1 MTPDAGG
8 EDRTLTVRE
17 PDTGREIGRVPVR
30 GPEEVR
36 EMVDRARAA
45 GRIWADRSLEERT
58 DHLRRIESRLV
69 ERMDEVAG
77 TVARETGKT
86 LVDVYM
92 AEIHPACD
100 SLAYAARHAGRVLGE
115 RRHRFLGPG
124 THRGRVRWEPHGV
137 AGVIT
142 PWNFPLAITAGAV
155 ASALAAG
162 NAVVLKPSEL
172 TPYTSLAF
180 GELAA
185 EVLPEPDLVQVATGD
200 GSTGRALVDAPVD
213 VVAFTGS
220 VDTGRKVMERAARHL
235 TPVVLE
241 LGGKDAMIVLEDA
254 DLERAA
260 RGAVWGAFFH
270 AGQICQSVE
279 RVLVHRDVHDR
290 FLRMVEEETRRLR
303 TGPRSEDPDVGALTR
318 PEQIDVVEDHVEDAR
333 SKGAEVLT
341 GGRRREGPGTFYE
354 PTVLAGV
361 TPEMRVFREET
372 FGPVLPVIAVD
383 DEEEAVRLANDSRY
397 GLDAYVWTADRE
409 RGWRLARQLEAGSV
423 MLNDCLTNYGLPDLP
438 FGGVKESGFGRTHGE
453 EGLRA
458 FARPRS
464 EAEPN
469 VTMKREAH
477 WFPGADRADWA
488 RALVR
493 LLHGEGVAGRLG
505 GLARVLRPGR
515 QEGPPEAADRAGEA
529 RRGVGQAT
537 AYGGDP
543 VEAEAGP
550 EKRGEGAD
558 DGPERNDA
566 EEGGRGWS

>member
-1 MTPDAGG
+1 MSRGG
-8 EDRTLTVRE
+8 GAADRRTVVVRE
-17 PDTGREIGRVPVR
+17 PDTGRTIGEVPVLGPEAVRGRV
-30 GPEEVR
+30 E
-36 EMVDRARAA
+36 RARAA
-45 GRIWADRSLEERT
+45 GRAWADRPVEERA
-58 DHLRRIESRLV
+58 DGVRRLRDLLV
-69 ERMDEVAG
+69 ERMEGMAD

-86 LVDVYM
+86 LVDVYVG
-92 AEIHPACD
+92 EVHPACD
-100 SLAYAARHAGRVLGE
+100 GLGWAADHAPRVLGE
-115 RRHRFLGPG
+115 RRHRLLGPG
-124 THRGRVRWEPHGV
+124 THRGRVRWEPYGV

-142 PWNFPLAITAGAV
+142 PWNFPLAITAGALG
-155 ASALAAG
+155 SALAAG

-172 TPYTSLAF
+172 TPYTSLALA
-180 GELAA
+180 ELAS
-185 EVLPEPDLVQVATGD
+185 EVLPDPDLVQVATGD

-213 VVAFTGS
+213 VLSFTGS
-220 VDTGRKVMERAARHL
+220 VATGREVMGRAARHL

-279 RVLVHRDVHDR
+279 RALVHRDVHDR
-290 FLRMVEEETRRLR
+290 FLRRVVEETRGLR

-318 PEQIDVVEDHVEDAR
+318 PEQADVVEEHVEDAVG
-333 SKGAEVLT
+333 KGADVLT

-372 FGPVLPVIAVD
+372 FGPVLPVTWFD
-383 DEEEAVRLANDSRY
+383 DEEEAVRLANDTRY

-409 RGWRLARQLEAGSV
+409 RGWRLARRLEAGSV
-423 MLNDCLTNYGLPDLP
+423 MLNDCASNYGFPELP

-469 VTMKREAH
+469 LALSREPH
-477 WFPGADRADWA
+477 WFPGADRVDWA
-488 RALVR
+488 RALVK
-493 LLHGEGVAGRLG
+493 LLHGRGVAGRLG
-505 GLARVLRPGR
+505 GLARALRSGR
-515 QEGPPEAADRAGEA
+515 EAEPTDGAADGP
-529 RRGVGQAT
+529 GGQGA
-537 AYGGDP
+537 
-543 VEAEAGP
+543 
-550 EKRGEGAD
+550 GEGA
-558 DGPERNDA
+558 
-566 EEGGRGWS
+566 